1 MSCEGKLGAACAIM
15 MAQPGSALA
24 QAFGGDTA
32 AATAV
37 LEETYRLAR
46 SQADAVARPDASA
59 GKLAQLR
66 ARAADQAAQDATV
79 ALFTYLRDQ
88 HQVPSAQLPAHGPQR
103 SGVPLP
109 RRTAQYGYQAVW
121 EAIQA
126 AEQGRQLPE
135 LAQRVWQARRPPAP
149 ELPGAVRV
157 SAAEPPDA
165 DHEYLLKL
173 RSVNLRRLQHLELQ
187 RAHFGSHTPA
197 YIQVEIEDTDAEIKR
212 LDAQIGLREHEL
224 ALRADRATILSPEQQ
239 REALLALARI
249 TGLPPERIKLIDVVL
264 GSVILVVELPL
275 AEAARLLALQRVGH
289 PALAAAGFAAVALER
304 ATDAAGR
311 PAGAHFYRAVQR
323 ELADLETGAGA
334 PGSAPDGALATLR
347 VTLAEPVA

>member
-24 QAFGGDTA
+24 RAFGGDA
-32 AATAV
+32 ATATAV

-46 SQADAVARPDASA
+46 AQADSAARPDAGAS
-59 GKLAQLR
+59 KLAQLR

-88 HQVPSAQLPAHGPQR
+88 HQVPAAQLPAHGPQR

-121 EAIQA
+121 DAIQA
-126 AEQGRQLPE
+126 AEQGRPLPE
-135 LAQRVWQARRPPAP
+135 LAQQVWQARRPPA
-149 ELPGAVRV
+149 LPGAVRV
-157 SAAEPPDA
+157 SADGPPDA
-165 DHEYLLKL
+165 DYEYLLKL

-197 YIQVEIEDTDAEIKR
+197 YIQVEIEDADAEIKR
-212 LDAQIGLREHEL
+212 LDAQIGQREHEL
-224 ALRADRATILSPEQQ
+224 ALRADRAAILSPEQQ

-275 AEAARLLALQRVGH
+275 AEAARLLAMQRAGH

-304 ATDAAGR
+304 AADAEGR
-311 PAGAHFYRAVQR
+311 PAGTHFYRAVQH
-323 ELADLETGAGA
+323 ELLDLETGAGVPA
-334 PGSAPDGALATLR
+334 PAPDGALAILR
-347 VTLAEPVA
+347 VTLAEPAA